1 MKATLLIVVLGF
13 CLVGCKPPVEPT
25 SNNTAPPFGL
35 NKSAAGTTGTSAG
48 TTGASENGIHS
59 GTSGGVA
66 PIASGA
72 AGGMTPMTGTDSVE
86 GAGAGSVG
94 QSAKNLAKDKAN
106 KMSSGSLDQGGKDE
120 SGQ

>member
-1 MKATLLIVVLGF
+1 MKATLFIVVLGF

-35 NKSAAGTTGTSAG
+35 NKSAAGSSSTTGTSTVTG
-48 TTGASENGIHS
+48 TTGSN
-59 GTSGGVA
+59 GGVA
-66 PIASGA
+66 PMASGA

-86 GAGAGSVG
+86 GAGAGSLG